1 MRTELLQLL
10 REFAKLVTAHST
22 KLEWGN
28 FHDSENGWTGSKVE
42 KEGHSE
48 RLIQSGGLHDDIIS
62 LLCLKKGK

>member
-28 FHDSENGWTGSKVE
+28 FHDSENG
-42 KEGHSE
+42 
-48 RLIQSGGLHDDIIS
+48 
-62 LLCLKKGK
+62 